1 MSLDVLAVGPHP
13 DDAELGVGGTL
24 ALLARR
30 GKAVGILDLTRGEL
44 SSRGTPE
51 ERDAEAQDAATILG
65 LRQRVQAGLPDGGIE
80 NNAAQRLTVI
90 SVLRRLRPRVLIL
103 PAAPDRH
110 PDHVAA
116 NALLLDTNFL
126 AGLAKIDDG
135 LPPHRAATVLQ
146 YHPYAQQEAQPTFV
160 QDITPAFETKLD
172 ALRAYQSQFHNPDYT
187 GPETLVSSEAF
198 WRNIRVRAQYW
209 GARISVT
216 YGEPLY
222 VPLPLPLDIVQDFLR

>member
-44 SSRGTPE
+44 ATRGTPE
-51 ERDAEAQDAATILG
+51 EREAEAQDAATILG
-65 LRQRVQAGLPDGGIE
+65 LHERMQAGLPDGGIANTPE
-80 NNAAQRLTVI
+80 QRAV
-90 SVLRRLRPRVLIL
+90 VVGALRRLRPRVLIV

-110 PDHVAA
+110 PDHTAA
-116 NALLLDTNFL
+116 NALLLDANFL
-126 AGLAKIDDG
+126 AGLTKIDDG

-146 YHPYAQQEAQPTFV
+146 YHPYAQQEVIPTFV

-187 GPETLVSSEAF
+187 APETLVSSEAF

-209 GARISVT
+209 GARIGVT

-222 VPLPLPLDIVQDFLR
+222 APLPLALDFAQLFLR